1 MRTSRWRVVVYSLV
15 LLTGFLTAL
24 PNLFTPA
31 QLADWPSFLPTRQV
45 ALGLDLRGGSHLV
58 LEIDT
63 AAMIAERLEIT
74 RDDVTTALRKA
85 HIDVN
90 SIQISN
96 DQVIV
101 SLSDTK
107 DHDGAL
113 DALEYLANAQV
124 ETPRHGSTAEFV
136 ITAPSDNSIHI
147 ALSEQGIRNRVDASA
162 QQSLEIIRSRI
173 DQIGVSEPTIQRIG
187 SDRVLVQLPGVQDPS
202 QVRKLLGSTAKL
214 GFYML
219 ADRSRTDKRDSSVLT
234 LQDKDGQSYHLHRT
248 PALSGDHLTDAH
260 AGFDPQS
267 HQPVVNFRF
276 DTAGA
281 AKFADITRANVGKP
295 FAIVLDN
302 EVLSAPVIRE
312 AITGG
317 SGQISGSF
325 TVGETVTLSA
335 LLRAGSLPAPMTV
348 IEERT
353 VGPDL
358 GADAIE
364 MGLYTGLIGLGLVT
378 GLMFFLYGRWG
389 MIANLALGLNV
400 MLTFGALSL
409 MGATL
414 TLPGIAGIVLGI
426 GLAVDANVLI
436 NERIREETKRGLSAF
451 MALDSG
457 FKRAYATI
465 VDSNI
470 TTLIA
475 TALLFEFGSGP
486 VRGFAITMGLGIVI
500 SMFTAVAVV
509 RVIMTEI
516 VWRTRMKKLVI
527 EPLWRFMPEKTS
539 ISFMRA
545 RFLGIGMSLLL
556 SAISIG
562 LFFKPGLDYG
572 VDFKGGI
579 QVEVA
584 SSSANDGNSPL
595 DLGALRQELSTLGL
609 GDVSLQDIG
618 KDGHILIRVERQP
631 GGEQAQTAAVET
643 VKKAVQSIDPAADFE
658 RTEVVGPKVSGEL
671 AQSGVSAVIFASLA
685 MLCYIWWRFEW
696 PFAVGAIVT
705 LILDVTKTIGF
716 FAIMGLDFNLTA
728 IAALLTLIGYSV
740 NDKVVVYDRMRE
752 NLRLYRKMPMREI
765 IDMSI
770 NQSLARCLFT
780 SLTTLFAMVPM
791 AIWGGSAVES
801 FAVPMVFG
809 VVIATTSSIYI
820 AAPILL
826 FLDTWRQKQRQKHAR
841 LASETDIDDNPLIK
855 KASS

>member
-74 RDDVTTALRKA
+74 RDDVTNALRKA
-85 HIDVN
+85 NVDTN

-113 DALEYLANAQV
+113 DALEDLANVQV

-248 PALSGDHLTDAH
+248 PALSGDHLTDSH

-364 MGLYTGLIGLGLVT
+364 MGLYTGLIGLALVT
-378 GLMFFLYGRWG
+378 GLMFLLYGRWG
-389 MIANLALGLNV
+389 LIANLALGLNV
-400 MLTFGALSL
+400 ILTFGALGL

-584 SSSANDGNSPL
+584 SGSANNGNSPL

-609 GDVSLQDIG
+609 GDVSLQHIG

-855 KASS
+855 ASS

>member
-74 RDDVTTALRKA
+74 RDDVTNALRKA
-85 HIDVN
+85 NVDTN

-96 DQVIV
+96 DQVII

-113 DALEYLANAQV
+113 DALEDLANVQV

-317 SGQISGSF
+317 SGQISGTF

-855 KASS
+855 ASS

>member
-31 QLADWPSFLPTRQV
+31 QLADWPSFLPRRQV

-74 RDDVTTALRKA
+74 RDDVTNALRKA
-85 HIDVN
+85 NIDTN

-147 ALSEQGIRNRVDASA
+147 TLSEQGIRNRVDASA

-187 SDRVLVQLPGVQDPS
+187 SDRVLVQLPGIQDPS

-234 LQDKDGQSYHLHRT
+234 LQDKDGQSYHLRRT

-389 MIANLALGLNV
+389 TIANLALGLNV

-414 TLPGIAGIVLGI
+414 TLPGIAGIILGI

-584 SSSANDGNSPL
+584 SSSGNNGNSPL

-809 VVIATTSSIYI
+809 VAIATTSSIYI

-855 KASS
+855 ASS